1 MYTIY
6 EELGGN
12 RHFYKSAFTVREVL
26 EAAEK
31 YWSSR
36 PRVCRLVV
44 SLPDGGEKGADRI
57 KDDIRIGHTHLYP
70 V

>member
-12 RHFYKSAFTVREVL
+12 RHFYKSASTVYEVL
-26 EAAEK
+26 EIAEE
-31 YWSSR
+31 YWSIP

-44 SLPDGGEKGADRI
+44 SIPNGEEKGADRI
-57 KDDIRIGHTHLYP
+57 KDDIRIGLNHLYP